1 MDISKRIDI
10 TRSPQRNLIHRKR
23 YKEKLLVD
31 PNNEAAK
38 VMLENIDFEEQ
49 RKLDLEND
57 PEWRKDNL
65 EYDLRTNEYMVN
77 KVRTDIVYAQHLY
90 AALCNND
97 YQKNDVWPI
106 LQDKRWSC
114 SWRYAG
120 GILANM
126 CGEGDY
132 MDWYCS
138 GITSSTDI
146 TDEEFAQMSKE
157 NQESYLTSK
166 RFVNEG
172 VISSEIL
179 EDLFNLGW
187 KPVGDNNEF

>member
-1 MDISKRIDI
+1 
-10 TRSPQRNLIHRKR
+10 
-23 YKEKLLVD
+23 
-31 PNNEAAK
+31 
-38 VMLENIDFEEQ
+38 MLENIDFEEH

-77 KVRTDIVYAQHLY
+77 KVRTDEVYAQHLY

-146 TDEEFAQMSKE
+146 TD
-157 NQESYLTSK
+157 
-166 RFVNEG
+166 
-172 VISSEIL
+172 
-179 EDLFNLGW
+179 
-187 KPVGDNNEF
+187 

>member
-1 MDISKRIDI
+1 M
-10 TRSPQRNLIHRKR
+10 
-23 YKEKLLVD
+23 VD

-38 VMLENIDFEEQ
+38 DMLEHIDFEEH

-77 KVRTDIVYAQHLY
+77 KVRTDEVYAQHLY

-106 LQDKRWSC
+106 LQDKRWHC

-146 TDEEFAQMSKE
+146 TDEEFAQMTKE
-157 NQESYLTSK
+157 RQESYLTSK
-166 RFVNEG
+166 RFVSEG